1 MSRSLRKVKTIVFED
16 YVTLNSSAD
25 SDVLQ
30 ILSNDGYLDSV
41 NLDGCGTIEL
51 PVYYIKELISSQEYK
66 IPEDVKENFLNDI
79 KGLSEDDNVLYNL
92 F

>member
-1 MSRSLRKVKTIVFED
+1 MNEQQ
-16 YVTLNSSAD
+16 
-25 SDVLQ
+25 LQ
-30 ILSNDGYLDSV
+30 KM
-41 NLDGCGTIEL
+41 

-79 KGLSEDDNVLYNL
+79 KGMSEDDNVLYNL